1 VRAALPVFVNV
12 KVCDFVCP
20 STTFPKA
27 KLPGVT
33 LTPGCAPVPA
43 SETVR
48 GELVASLVTVTL
60 PEALPPVVG
69 AKATF
74 RIAVAA
80 AFNVKGVV
88 IPFAV
93 KPAPVTAMPEI

>member
-12 KVCDFVCP
+12 KVCDFDCP

-27 KLPGVT
+27 KVPGVT
-33 LTPGCAPVPA
+33 LTPGCAPVPV
-43 SETVR
+43 SETVS

-60 PEALPPVVG
+60 PEAFPPVVG
-69 AKATF
+69 AKAIF
-74 RIAVAA
+74 RIAVAV
-80 AFNVKGVV
+80 AFKVKGVA

-93 KPAPVTAMPEI
+93 KPAPVTATPEM